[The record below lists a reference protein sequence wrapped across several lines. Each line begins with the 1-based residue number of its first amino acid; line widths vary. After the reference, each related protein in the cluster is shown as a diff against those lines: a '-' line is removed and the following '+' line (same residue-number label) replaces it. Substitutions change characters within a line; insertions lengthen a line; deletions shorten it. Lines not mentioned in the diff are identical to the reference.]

1 MGQQLLAFQP
11 VTGVAIGQTFT
22 VNITHRVIRDASEA
36 GANRLS
42 LLLFFNNSELSLDS
56 VTSRNGFV
64 IQSQLPVTV
73 TTSDNNNQ
81 DSNTETNRRYSV
93 AFTPLDVGATPYPD
107 AETVVLSAT
116 FTALTS
122 FDGSSVSVL
131 IPNLNAQ
138 SYDNAP
144 AEVLQPRTLP
154 IPLLAI
160 PTLAIAPTTA
170 TQNEGNS
177 GTTPFT
183 FTVTRSGDTTGV
195 SSANYAVTGNAADGA
210 DFGGVTLPITGTVSF
225 AAGETS
231 KVITVPVSG
240 DTLVEPDETFTIT
253 LSSPTNATITTP
265 TATGTI
271 TNDDTALAIAATAAT
286 QNEGNTATTP
296 FTFTVTR
303 TGVTTGT
310 SSASYAVTGNAA
322 DGTDFGGVT
331 LPTGTVSFAAGETSQ
346 VITVPVSA
354 DTVFEPDETFSI
366 TLSSPTNAT
375 ITTATAT
382 GTITNDDVPPPAL
395 AIAATDARKNE
406 GNTGNTAFTFTVTRT
421 GDTTGISSAAFA
433 VTGTGTNLADAA
445 DFGGTLATG
454 TVTFAAGA
462 TTQVVTVNVTGDTT
476 VELDETFAVTLSSPT
491 NATITTAIATG
502 TIVNEDVAPP
512 TLAIAATD
520 ARKNEGNSGNTAF
533 TFTVTRSG
541 DTTGVSSATFTVT
554 GTGTN
559 PADAADF
566 GGTLA
571 TGTVTFAAGATTQV
585 VTVNVT
591 GDTIFE
597 VDETFAV
604 TLSSP
609 TNATIATAI
618 ATGTIVNDDP
628 APIFAISAASAT
640 EGGLIN
646 FTVTRTTGN
655 VQATQQVVVT
665 TSIATGNTAI
675 ATDFTPKTETLAF
688 ATGETTK
695 VFSVQTTQDSL
706 FETNETFT
714 ATLSAPT
721 NGATISASNASAIG
735 TINND
740 DVAPSTT
747 ATLSRVNNDIFS
759 LSGSSSSKLK
769 VSFTDAGSSSIN
781 ELGVFSVDDATGRI
795 GSFAVGSA
803 GYAQAALER
812 SKVIFS
818 AIANKPSGFTPN
830 SNSLIDA
837 TLGNLRFYL
846 IKSGT
851 TTEEAL
857 KSNNFSNVLF
867 GSSSARITD
876 SGNGSFAIAWED
888 GSGNNSFNSL
898 RINAQGSDESA
909 IGTNLQGNSFGGRG
923 GGEVIDL
930 RAAGLP
936 TGTRSITADFTVNRE
951 AAFNNFV
958 GFYKVANT
966 DGGIDIDGNGTID
979 FTPGQNGYIQ
989 AAIRSRVSGI
999 DLAVSNQGTAQI
1011 TGKTF
1016 EVNSIFAPF
1025 IIVNG
1030 TADTLLDSN
1039 SSNDPS
1045 VYFSYLGANTDGV
1058 DHIRM
1063 LGNNTFGFEDLS
1075 GGGDRDFND
1084 VIIKATLTAV
1094 R

>member
-1 MGQQLLAFQP
+1 M
-11 VTGVAIGQTFT
+11 
-22 VNITHRVIRDASEA
+22 
-36 GANRLS
+36 
-42 LLLFFNNSELSLDS
+42 
-56 VTSRNGFV
+56 
-64 IQSQLPVTV
+64 
-73 TTSDNNNQ
+73 
-81 DSNTETNRRYSV
+81 
-93 AFTPLDVGATPYPD
+93 
-107 AETVVLSAT
+107 
-116 FTALTS
+116 
-122 FDGSSVSVL
+122 
-131 IPNLNAQ
+131 
-138 SYDNAP
+138 
-144 AEVLQPRTLP
+144 
-154 IPLLAI
+154 
-160 PTLAIAPTTA
+160 
-170 TQNEGNS
+170 
-177 GTTPFT
+177 
-183 FTVTRSGDTTGV
+183 
-195 SSANYAVTGNAADGA
+195 
-210 DFGGVTLPITGTVSF
+210 
-225 AAGETS
+225 
-231 KVITVPVSG
+231 
-240 DTLVEPDETFTIT
+240 
-253 LSSPTNATITTP
+253 
-265 TATGTI
+265 
-271 TNDDTALAIAATAAT
+271 
-286 QNEGNTATTP
+286 
-296 FTFTVTR
+296 
-303 TGVTTGT
+303 
-310 SSASYAVTGNAA
+310 
-322 DGTDFGGVT
+322 
-331 LPTGTVSFAAGETSQ
+331 
-346 VITVPVSA
+346 
-354 DTVFEPDETFSI
+354 
-366 TLSSPTNAT
+366 
-375 ITTATAT
+375 
-382 GTITNDDVPPPAL
+382 
-395 AIAATDARKNE
+395 
-406 GNTGNTAFTFTVTRT
+406 
-421 GDTTGISSAAFA
+421 
-433 VTGTGTNLADAA
+433 
-445 DFGGTLATG
+445 
-454 TVTFAAGA
+454 
-462 TTQVVTVNVTGDTT
+462 
-476 VELDETFAVTLSSPT
+476 
-491 NATITTAIATG
+491 
-502 TIVNEDVAPP
+502 
-512 TLAIAATD
+512 
-520 ARKNEGNSGNTAF
+520 
-533 TFTVTRSG
+533 
-541 DTTGVSSATFTVT
+541 
-554 GTGTN
+554 
-559 PADAADF
+559 
-566 GGTLA
+566 
-571 TGTVTFAAGATTQV
+571 
-585 VTVNVT
+585 
-591 GDTIFE
+591 
-597 VDETFAV
+597 
-604 TLSSP
+604 
-609 TNATIATAI
+609 
-618 ATGTIVNDDP
+618 
-628 APIFAISAASAT
+628 
-640 EGGLIN
+640 
-646 FTVTRTTGN
+646 
-655 VQATQQVVVT
+655 
-665 TSIATGNTAI
+665 
-675 ATDFTPKTETLAF
+675 
-688 ATGETTK
+688 
-695 VFSVQTTQDSL
+695 
-706 FETNETFT
+706 
-714 ATLSAPT
+714 
-721 NGATISASNASAIG
+721 
-735 TINND
+735 
-740 DVAPSTT
+740 
-747 ATLSRVNNDIFS
+747 SRVNNDIFS

>member
-433 VTGTGTNLADAA
+433 VTGTGTNL
-445 DFGGTLATG
+445 
-454 TVTFAAGA
+454 
-462 TTQVVTVNVTGDTT
+462 
-476 VELDETFAVTLSSPT
+476 
-491 NATITTAIATG
+491 
-502 TIVNEDVAPP
+502 
-512 TLAIAATD
+512 
-520 ARKNEGNSGNTAF
+520 
-533 TFTVTRSG
+533 
-541 DTTGVSSATFTVT
+541 
-554 GTGTN
+554 
-559 PADAADF
+559 ADAADF